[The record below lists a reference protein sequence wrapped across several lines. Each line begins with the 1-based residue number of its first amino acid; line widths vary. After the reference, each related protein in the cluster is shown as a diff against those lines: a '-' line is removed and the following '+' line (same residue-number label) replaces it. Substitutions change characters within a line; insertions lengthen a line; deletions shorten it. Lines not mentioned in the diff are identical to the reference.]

1 MILRIAIDVFLVLGA
16 VFALAGTIGVAK
28 MPDTFCRMQASTC
41 VTTLGV
47 IFLGFGAILYAAFV
61 MHSGSTAVKILV
73 IGALVIAVNPI
84 GAHAIAKGAYRSGVR
99 PERPME
105 MDDFRR
111 DFND

>member
-1 MILRIAIDVFLVLGA
+1 M
-16 VFALAGTIGVAK
+16 
-28 MPDTFCRMQASTC
+28 
-41 VTTLGV
+41 TTLGV

>member
-1 MILRIAIDVFLVLGA
+1 MILRIVIDVFLVLGA

-41 VTTLGV
+41 VTTLGAV
-47 IFLGFGAILYAAFV
+47 FLAAAAFLYAAFV
-61 MHSGSTAVKILV
+61 MNSGSTAVKILV

-84 GAHAIAKGAYRSGVR
+84 GAHAIAKGAYRSGIR